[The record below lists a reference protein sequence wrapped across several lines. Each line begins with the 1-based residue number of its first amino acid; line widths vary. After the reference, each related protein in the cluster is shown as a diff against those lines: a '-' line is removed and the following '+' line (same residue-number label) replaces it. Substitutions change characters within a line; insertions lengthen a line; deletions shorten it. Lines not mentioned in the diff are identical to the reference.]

1 MFPGI
6 LWTEKMLGEAGGLCF
21 EKARLLVPVFFFFLG
36 GGSQNRLMNSGAPQ
50 KWGGRLRVAVHS
62 LTFCFQ
68 YS

>member
-1 MFPGI
+1 
-6 LWTEKMLGEAGGLCF
+6 MLGKAGGLGF
-21 EKARLLVPVFFFFLG
+21 EKARLLVPVFFFCLFIG
-36 GGSQNRLMNSGAPQ
+36 GVGFDDHESQNRLMNSGAPQ